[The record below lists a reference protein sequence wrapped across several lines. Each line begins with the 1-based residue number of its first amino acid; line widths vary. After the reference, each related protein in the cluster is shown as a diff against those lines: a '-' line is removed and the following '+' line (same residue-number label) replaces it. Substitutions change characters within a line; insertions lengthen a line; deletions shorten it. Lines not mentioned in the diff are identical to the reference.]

1 MSFFPDFLLL
11 FFAALPLSYTVAS
24 RAPAGSFVAGS
35 DLRMAVCGASLSFD
49 CVDVDSSQECS
60 STAIQGAGDPDSTQA
75 YGGFCGDLCVSKAL
89 VHASASAEVGT
100 PGHLASAVSR
110 NSCATAATLPVHPP
124 CNMGAHQLGPEQLLD
139 VQGGCK
145 RPRWLV
151 GVLRT
156 PMPQFAKWSAQRW
169 TAAEDLGGEDN
180 AVVAAA
186 EVTVGC
192 PRPRPKRR
200 AQPKS
205 VVPKIKPQRPQRVFK
220 WGACVRCGR
229 AMRLCLGKGELPSP
243 FLGCSAYSRSA
254 LTCNYS
260 TRVLEHLQ
268 FQVPERIVVRR
279 RSIH

>member
-1 MSFFPDFLLL
+1 
-11 FFAALPLSYTVAS
+11 
-24 RAPAGSFVAGS
+24 
-35 DLRMAVCGASLSFD
+35 MAVCGASLSFD
-49 CVDVDSSQECS
+49 MIGDCVEVDSSQECS
-60 STAIQGAGDPDSTQA
+60 STAIECAGDPDSTQA
-75 YGGFCGDLCVSKAL
+75 YVGLCGDLCVSQAL
-89 VHASASAEVGT
+89 VHASASAEVGS
-100 PGHLASAVSR
+100 PGHLTAAVSL
-110 NSCATAATLPVHPP
+110 NSCSSAAP
-124 CNMGAHQLGPEQLLD
+124 QLGLDQIPE
-139 VQGGCK
+139 VQGGSK
-145 RPRWLV
+145 RPRWRV

-156 PMPQFAKWSAQRW
+156 PMAQFGKWSAQRW

-192 PRPRPKRR
+192 VRPRRMR
-200 AQPKS
+200 GAQPKS

-243 FLGCSAYSRSA
+243 FLGCSAYSRSR

-260 TRVLEHLQ
+260 TRVPEHLE
-268 FQVPERIVVRR
+268 FQVPERILVRR